1 MDGHGQ
7 NQLMFQ
13 VLVLEEEYRIP
24 VSMLIRAD
32 GQQSANE
39 HFYKDAFDS
48 QYFIKVALIC

>member
-1 MDGHGQ
+1 
-7 NQLMFQ
+7 MFQ

-32 GQQSANE
+32 GQQSE
-39 HFYKDAFDS
+39 HFYEDAFDS